1 MKRLLVFL
9 LIFFF
14 SFLFLDFAR
23 SDDEIGFS
31 GAKNKMD
38 NFADKLQFSDF
49 DTSVENVIRNVMF
62 LVNTLFFIFMIYAG
76 VMWLTS
82 SGNEDKIKKAKSI
95 IVWCAVG
102 MVVTL
107 GAYTITNF
115 VLTKVTGYSPD
126 SGNPQAD
133 TCVGRRGECLKAC
146 EIDYRPEENIVSSKQ
161 TNLGALDCP
170 AGQTC
175 CIPISPK

>member
-1 MKRLLVFL
+1 
-9 LIFFF
+9 
-14 SFLFLDFAR
+14 
-23 SDDEIGFS
+23 
-31 GAKNKMD
+31 
-38 NFADKLQFSDF
+38 
-49 DTSVENVIRNVMF
+49 MF

-115 VLTKVTGYSPD
+115 VLTKVTGYSPEG
-126 SGNPQAD
+126 GNPQAD
-133 TCVGRRGECLKAC
+133 TCFGRRGECKFIC
-146 EIDYRPEENIVSSKQ
+146 EVEYKPGEDPVSKE
-161 TNLGALDCP
+161 TNPGALDCP
-170 AGQTC
+170 TGKTC
-175 CIPISPK
+175 CVPVSPK